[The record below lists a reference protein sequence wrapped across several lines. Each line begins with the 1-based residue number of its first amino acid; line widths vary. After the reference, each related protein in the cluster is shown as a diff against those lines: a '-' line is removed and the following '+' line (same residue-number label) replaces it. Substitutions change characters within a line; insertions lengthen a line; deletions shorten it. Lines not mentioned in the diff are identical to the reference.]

1 MNIFVSFPVD
11 DVVRAKAFYSAL
23 GLTMNEAMSDDNT
36 ACFVLDDDKLLM
48 VGTRAAYAAV
58 GGTEDLVGGSG
69 TPSPVTLSWALDS
82 REEVD
87 ALLDRAE
94 KAGARIGD
102 TDDYGFMYQRQF
114 DDPEGYHYSPFWAEP
129 EHPVS
134 A

>member
-1 MNIFVSFPVD
+1 MNVFVSFPVD

-23 GLTMNEAMSDDNT
+23 GLTMNEAIS
-36 ACFVLDDDKLLM
+36 
-48 VGTRAAYAAV
+48 V

-87 ALLDRAE
+87 ALLGRAE

-129 EHPVS
+129 EHPAS

>member
-1 MNIFVSFPVD
+1 MNIFVNFPVD
-11 DVVRAKAFYSAL
+11 DIVRAKAFYGAL
-23 GLTMNEAMSDDNT
+23 GLTQNEAMSDDNT
-36 ACFVLDDDKLLM
+36 GCFVLDDDKFLM
-48 VGTRAAYAAV
+48 VVSRARLAEV
-58 GGTEDLVGGSG
+58 GGTEELVGGPG

-87 ALLDRAE
+87 ALTARAE
-94 KAGARIGD
+94 QAGARIGD

-129 EHPVS
+129 EHPAS

>member
-11 DVVRAKAFYSAL
+11 DVVRAKAFSSAL

-36 ACFVLDDDKLLM
+36 ACVVLDDDKLLM

-102 TDDYGFMYQRQF
+102 TDDDGFMYQRQF

-129 EHPVS
+129 EHPAS